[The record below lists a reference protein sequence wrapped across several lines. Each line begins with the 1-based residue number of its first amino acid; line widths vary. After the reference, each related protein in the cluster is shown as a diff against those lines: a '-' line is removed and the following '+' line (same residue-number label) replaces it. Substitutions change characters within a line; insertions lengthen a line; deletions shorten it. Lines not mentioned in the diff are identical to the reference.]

1 MAGGAQGC
9 KEGVGAPR
17 GRRGRAAPAV
27 RRAAAGDA
35 APSQRRVQSR
45 YRIRPAKEEATPPAR
60 GRRGRGHG
68 ASHAAVTPRLL
79 ALDVDGTLLR
89 SDNTLSAANAAA
101 LAAARA
107 RGWEVVL
114 ATGKPPW
121 AIAWLA
127 KRLDLPGPHVV
138 ANGAAV
144 WTSGSGTRLLEEI
157 APTDVRTA
165 LRSAETRGA
174 ARAVS
179 GPSGVFCQPG
189 WGEDAVAGAL
199 RAVGED
205 PPSVVPDAMAAE
217 DRYWK
222 VITISYARDGDPPV
236 PTVPTGRWVRTGP
249 SFYEVVP
256 ARATKAAAL
265 HVVCEGFGV
274 PPTAVAAFGDS
285 GNDVE
290 MLGWA
295 GLGVAMAHA
304 PAPVR
309 AAADVLAPGNDED
322 GVAAVVE
329 RLLRERP

>member
-1 MAGGAQGC
+1 MA
-9 KEGVGAPR
+9 ER
-17 GRRGRAAPAV
+17 GRGRAA
-27 RRAAAGDA
+27 
-35 APSQRRVQSR
+35 
-45 YRIRPAKEEATPPAR
+45 
-60 GRRGRGHG
+60 
-68 ASHAAVTPRLL
+68 SHVAVTPRLL

-101 LAAARA
+101 IAAARA

-121 AIAWLA
+121 AIASLA
-127 KRLDLPGPHVV
+127 KRLGLPGPHVV
-138 ANGAAV
+138 ANGAAL
-144 WTSGSGTRLLEEI
+144 WTPGGGTRLLEEI
-157 APTDVRTA
+157 APADVRTA
-165 LRSAETRGA
+165 LGAAEARGT

-179 GPSGVFCQPG
+179 GPRGVFCQPG
-189 WGEDAVAGAL
+189 WGADAVAGAL

-205 PPSVVPDAMAAE
+205 RPSVVADAMAAE

-222 VITISYARDGDPPV
+222 VITIAEAREGDPPV
-236 PTVPTGRWVRTGP
+236 PMLPTGRWVRTGP

-256 ARATKAAAL
+256 ARATKATAL
-265 HVVCEGFGV
+265 DVVCEGCGV
-274 PPTAVAAFGDS
+274 SPAAVAAFGDS

-309 AAADVLAPGNDED
+309 AAADVVAPDNDED
-322 GVAAVVE
+322 GVAAMVE
-329 RLLRERP
+329 RLLRARP